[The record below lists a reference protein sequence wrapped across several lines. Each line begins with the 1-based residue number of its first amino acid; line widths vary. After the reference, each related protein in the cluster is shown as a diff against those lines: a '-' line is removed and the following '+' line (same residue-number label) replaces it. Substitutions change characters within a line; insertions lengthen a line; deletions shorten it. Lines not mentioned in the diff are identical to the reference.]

1 MSSLGRNHVFPLK
14 QTSRQ
19 KLISASKLGDHVAD
33 HARQQGQAGSEQ
45 QVRPTPFWARM
56 FWFCLILT
64 CLNTDSDCVDVPC
77 SQSHPL
83 QGRLSGSL
91 PPVRSSLMSQRR
103 REPLPTS
110 VLLDS
115 PDPNRPAG
123 LSCRDSP
130 KHRDHIRRCYRL
142 WYAWLQA
149 GRCHRALGRIV
160 VVVNSELQ
168 VHD

>member
-1 MSSLGRNHVFPLK
+1 MFFLGRNHVFPLK

-45 QVRPTPFWARM
+45 QVRPTLCWARM

-64 CLNTDSDCVDVPC
+64 CLNTDSDCP
-77 SQSHPL
+77 
-83 QGRLSGSL
+83 
-91 PPVRSSLMSQRR
+91 MSQRR

-110 VLLDS
+110 VSLDS
-115 PDPNRPAG
+115 HHPGRPAG

-130 KHRDHIRRCYRL
+130 KHRNHIRRCYRL
-142 WYAWLQA
+142 WYA
-149 GRCHRALGRIV
+149 
-160 VVVNSELQ
+160 
-168 VHD
+168 